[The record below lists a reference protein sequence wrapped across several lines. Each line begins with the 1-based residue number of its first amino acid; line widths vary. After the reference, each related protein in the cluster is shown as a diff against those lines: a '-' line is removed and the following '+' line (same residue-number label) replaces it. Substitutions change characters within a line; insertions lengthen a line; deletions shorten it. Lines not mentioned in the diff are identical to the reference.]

1 MKQGADTRLLFGE
14 LDLSLIDGARVFHF
28 GTLSLTDEPVRTTT
42 QKAVAYARD
51 KGKMITFDPNL
62 RPPLWK
68 SREEAREQI
77 LWGLSRADV
86 VKISDDE
93 VEFLWG
99 ITDETEAAGKLL
111 NEYGVRL
118 AMITLGPKGAYL
130 ANRNGGARAVCPPV
144 KPIDTTGA
152 GDIFGGSAVARLLK
166 TGKEPDCLTVE
177 ELAAIAAFA
186 STAAS
191 LSTQVTGGI
200 PSIPSEEAVLMHLCT
215 GNA

>member
-1 MKQGADTRLLFGE
+1 MEVGVGLAKMPGGPGGASRTKRKRGGGE
-14 LDLSLIDGARVFHF
+14 LA
-28 GTLSLTDEPVRTTT
+28 
-42 QKAVAYARD
+42 
-51 KGKMITFDPNL
+51 
-62 RPPLWK
+62 
-68 SREEAREQI
+68 
-77 LWGLSRADV
+77 
-86 VKISDDE
+86 
-93 VEFLWG
+93 
-99 ITDETEAAGKLL
+99 
-111 NEYGVRL
+111 
-118 AMITLGPKGAYL
+118 
-130 ANRNGGARAVCPPV
+130 PPV

>member
-1 MKQGADTRLLFGE
+1 M
-14 LDLSLIDGARVFHF
+14 
-28 GTLSLTDEPVRTTT
+28 
-42 QKAVAYARD
+42 ARD
-51 KGKMITFDPNL
+51 LYYG
-62 RPPLWK
+62 
-68 SREEAREQI
+68 EEARQK
-77 LWGLSRADV
+77 LQAGVDKLADA
-86 VKISDDE
+86 VK
-93 VEFLWG
+93 
-99 ITDETEAAGKLL
+99 
-111 NEYGVRL
+111 
-118 AMITLGPKGAYL
+118 ITLGPKGAYL

-144 KPIDTTGA
+144 KPFDTTGA